1 MQRSLCRRMVDY
13 EGLSFFA
20 IAEVSSLVEKRT
32 LRKRTDMPKPR
43 PVPLKGTIALRPR
56 CTLRAKVVKG
66 RKSTIASSLCS
77 SCQATGDDVNVVN
90 LLYIGILNR
99 QC

>member
-1 MQRSLCRRMVDY
+1 ML
-13 EGLSFFA
+13 
-20 IAEVSSLVEKRT
+20 
-32 LRKRTDMPKPR
+32 KPR

-77 SCQATGDDVNVVN
+77 SCQATGDDVNAVN